1 MTLQPTATP
10 TTKKL
15 PSGGRHSGWLPVT
28 SPQRTVLFARVTISN
43 PAHAG
48 SELQRPVQVAR
59 VKFGHRAAHL
69 CATARLVLQQRVHGF

>member
-1 MTLQPTATP
+1 
-10 TTKKL
+10 
-15 PSGGRHSGWLPVT
+15 
-28 SPQRTVLFARVTISN
+28 VLFARVTISN

-69 CATARLVLQQRVHGF
+69 CATARLVLQPRVHGF